1 MMDVGR
7 HPRIELL
14 SYSEVV
20 DVQGY
25 VGNFQVKV
33 RKKPRYVD
41 ETKCTGCGECVAVC
55 PVEVP
60 NAFEMGLG
68 THKAV
73 YRSFPQAVPN
83 VFIIDKQPSP
93 CKVTCPAH
101 IRVQGYIALI
111 AQGKF
116 DEALALIRDT
126 VPFPAVLGRV
136 CHHPCETECKRKEV
150 DQVLAI
156 CSLKRFAYD
165 TAARSDPKPEPVE
178 RTKKEKV
185 AIVGAGPAGL
195 TAAYDLVRKGYGV
208 TVFEALPVA
217 GGMLAVGIPGYRLPR
232 EVLEQEIDDIKA
244 LGVEIQLNTPIGRD
258 GGPNLDDLRQHYDA
272 VLLAVGAHR
281 SRKLGVLGEELEGV
295 IHSTDFLRRLNLVHV
310 GVGDSLPKVGK
321 RVVVIGGGNS
331 AVDAA
336 RSALR
341 LGGEVTI
348 VYRRSRVEM
357 PAIASEVDE
366 AEEEGIAMHFLATPI
381 RILGRNGRVVG
392 MECVRMELGPPDE
405 SGRRRPIPIEGS
417 EFTLDVDTVIISIG
431 QQPDLSPLARMEAT
445 RWGTLAADPDTK
457 ATPLEG
463 VFAAGDAVTGPWSAV
478 EAIAG
483 GKEAAKSIDR
493 YLQGRDLREGRLFE
507 WPQAAAIEVK
517 IPADREQMLRQA
529 MAKLPLVQRKTS
541 FKEVELGFT
550 EEQAQAEAARCF
562 SCAICS
568 ECLQCVQAC
577 DVRCIDHE
585 MREEILDLEVGTI
598 ILATGYDL
606 LDMSLLPQ
614 YGYGVYDNV
623 IDGLQFERL
632 SSAAGPTDGRILTKD
647 GREPEAI
654 AILHCIGSRDDEVG
668 EHCSR
673 ICCMYALKQAHLA
686 RDKTG
691 GKVYEFYIDMRT
703 AGKGYEEFYKRIQ
716 EEGVYFIRGK
726 AAEIEPENGRLLV
739 RAEDT
744 LLGRPVEVAVDMV
757 VLATGARPAR
767 GAQEIARLFSV
778 SQGKE
783 GFFTEAHPKLRPVDT
798 TTDGVF
804 LAGCCQGP
812 KDIPDT
818 VAQASAA
825 ASRALILLSQGEV
838 EIEPVT
844 AEVIA
849 ERCSGCGECVLSC
862 AYSAITVEDGKA
874 VVNAALCKGCGTCA
888 GACLA
893 KAIVLH
899 HFTDEELVAEL
910 EGIFSAMPAYERV
923 VA

>member
-14 SYSEVV
+14 TYSEVV

-25 VGNFQVKV
+25 VGNFQVRV
-33 RKKPRYVD
+33 KKNPRYID
-41 ETKCTGCGECVAVC
+41 ETKCTGCGECATVC

-60 NAFEMGLG
+60 SAFDMGLC

-83 VFIIDKQPSP
+83 VFMIDKQTSP
-93 CKVTCPAH
+93 CKIACPAH
-101 IRVQGYIALI
+101 IRVQGYVALI
-111 AQGKF
+111 AQGKY
-116 DEALALIRDT
+116 DEALALVRDT
-126 VPFPAVLGRV
+126 VPFPGTLGRV
-136 CHHPCETECKRKEV
+136 CNHPCETECKRKDV
-150 DQVLAI
+150 DQALAV

-165 TAARSDPKPEPVE
+165 AAVASAPKPEPAE

-195 TAAYDLVRKGYGV
+195 TAAYDLVQKGYGV

-217 GGMLAVGIPGYRLPR
+217 GGMLAVGIPIYRLP
-232 EVLEQEIDDIKA
+232 EEILEHEIECIKA

-258 GGPNLDDLRQHYDA
+258 GGPSLDDLCQRYDA
-272 VLLAVGAHR
+272 VLLAVGAHQ
-281 SRKLGVLGEELEGV
+281 SRKLNVPGEDLEGV
-295 IHSTDFLRRLNLVHV
+295 VHSTDFLRHLNLYHM
-310 GVGDSLPKVGK
+310 GVADSLPKVGK
-321 RVVVIGGGNS
+321 RVAVIGGGNS
-331 AVDAA
+331 AIDAA

-357 PAIASEVDE
+357 PAIPSEVEE
-366 AEEEGIAMHFLATPI
+366 AEEEGIKIHFLATPTK
-381 RILGRNGRVVG
+381 ILGENGRVTG
-392 MECVRMELGPPDE
+392 MECVRMELGAPDE

-431 QQPDLSPLARMEAT
+431 QKPDLSPLSKAEAT
-445 RWGTLAADPDTK
+445 GWGTLVADPDTK
-457 ATPLEG
+457 ATPLEA
-463 VFAAGDAVTGPWSAV
+463 VFACGDAVTGPWSAIG
-478 EAIAG
+478 AIAG
-483 GKEAAKSIDR
+483 GKEAAESIDR
-493 YLQGRDLREGRLFE
+493 YLQGQDMREGRTFE
-507 WPQAAAIEVK
+507 WPQAADIHVDTAG
-517 IPADREQMLRQA
+517 REQISRQA
-529 MAKLPLVQRKTS
+529 MAKIPLTERKTS
-541 FKEVELGFT
+541 FKEVQLGFT
-550 EEQAQAEAARCF
+550 EEQARAEADRCLA
-562 SCAICS
+562 CAICS

-577 DVRCIDHE
+577 EANCVNHE
-585 MREEILDLEVGTI
+585 MQEEFLDLEVGTI
-598 ILATGYDL
+598 VLATGYDL
-606 LDMSLLPQ
+606 IDMNLLPQ

-632 SSAAGPTDGRILTKD
+632 SSAGGPTAGEILTKD
-647 GREPEAI
+647 GREPKSI
-654 AILHCIGSRDDEVG
+654 AFLHCIGSRDDETG

-673 ICCMYALKQAHLA
+673 ICCMYTLKQAHLA

-726 AAEIEPENGRLLV
+726 GAEVQPENGRLLV

-757 VLATGARPAR
+757 VLATGATPAR
-767 GAQEIARLFSV
+767 GAQEVARLFSV
-778 SQGKE
+778 SQGKD

-825 ASRALILLSQGEV
+825 ASRALVLLSQGEV
-838 EIEPVT
+838 EVEPVT

-862 AYSAITVEDGKA
+862 AYNAIALEDGKA
-874 VVNAALCKGCGTCA
+874 VVNSALCKGCGTCA
-888 GACLA
+888 GTCLA

-899 HFTDEELVAEL
+899 HFTNEELVAEV
-910 EGIFSAMPAYERV
+910 EGIFSRMPAYELV
-923 VA
+923 LA

>member
-14 SYSEVV
+14 TYSEVV

-25 VGNFQVKV
+25 VGNFQVRV
-33 RKKPRYVD
+33 KKNPRYID
-41 ETKCTGCGECVAVC
+41 ETKCTACGECATAC

-60 NAFEMGLG
+60 SAFDMGLG
-68 THKAV
+68 TRKAV
-73 YRSFPQAVPN
+73 FRAFPQAVPN
-83 VFIIDKQPSP
+83 VFMIDKQTSP

-101 IRVQGYIALI
+101 IRVQGYLALI
-111 AQGKF
+111 AQGKY
-116 DEALALIRDT
+116 DEALALVRDT
-126 VPFPAVLGRV
+126 VPFPGTLGRV
-136 CHHPCETECKRKEV
+136 CNHPCETECKRKDV
-150 DQVLAI
+150 DQALAI

-165 TAARSDPKPEPVE
+165 AAVASAPKPEPAE

-195 TAAYDLVRKGYGV
+195 TAACDLVRKGYGV

-217 GGMLAVGIPGYRLPR
+217 GGMLAVGIPIYRLP
-232 EVLEQEIDDIKA
+232 EEILEHEIECIKA
-244 LGVEIQLNTPIGRD
+244 LGVAIQLNTPVGRD
-258 GGPNLDDLRQHYDA
+258 GGPSLDDLCQHFDA
-272 VLLAVGAHR
+272 VLLAVGAHQ
-281 SRKLGVLGEELEGV
+281 SRKLGVAGEDLEGV
-295 IHSTDFLRRLNLVHV
+295 VHSTDFLRQLNLYHM
-310 GVGDSLPKVGK
+310 GVADSPPKVGK
-321 RVVVIGGGNS
+321 RVAVIGGGNS
-331 AVDAA
+331 AIDAA

-341 LGGEVTI
+341 LGGDVTI

-357 PAIASEVDE
+357 PAIASEVEE
-366 AEEEGIAMHFLATPI
+366 AEEEGIKIHFLATPTKV
-381 RILGRNGRVVG
+381 LGENGRVTG
-392 MECVRMELGPPDE
+392 MECIRMELGAPDE

-417 EFTLDVDTVIISIG
+417 EFTLDVDTIIVSIG
-431 QQPDLSPLARMEAT
+431 QKPDLSPLSEAEAT
-445 RWGTLAADPDTK
+445 GWGTLAADPDTK

-463 VFAAGDAVTGPWSAV
+463 VFACGDAVTGPWSAIG
-478 EAIAG
+478 AIAG
-483 GKEAAKSIDR
+483 GKEAAESIDR
-493 YLQGRDLREGRLFE
+493 YLQGQDLREGRIFE
-507 WPQAAAIEVK
+507 WPQAADIHVDTAG
-517 IPADREQMLRQA
+517 REQRPRQA
-529 MAKLPLVQRKTS
+529 MAKIPLTERKTS
-541 FKEVELGFT
+541 FKEVQLGFT
-550 EEQAQAEAARCF
+550 EEQARAEADRCLA
-562 SCAICS
+562 CAVCS

-577 DVRCIDHE
+577 EANCVNHE
-585 MREEILDLEVGTI
+585 MQEEYLDLEVGTI
-598 ILATGYDL
+598 VLATGYDL
-606 LDMSLLPQ
+606 IDMNLLPQ

-632 SSAAGPTDGRILTKD
+632 SSAGGPTAGKILTKD
-647 GREPEAI
+647 GREPEAV
-654 AILHCIGSRDDEVG
+654 AFLHCIGSRDDEVG

-673 ICCMYALKQAHLA
+673 ICCMYTLKQAHLA

-726 AAEIEPENGRLLV
+726 GAEVQPENGRLLV

-757 VLATGARPAR
+757 VLATGATPAR
-767 GAQEIARLFSV
+767 GAQEVARLFSV
-778 SQGKE
+778 SQGKD

-825 ASRALILLSQGEV
+825 ASRALVLLSQGEV
-838 EIEPVT
+838 EVEPVT
-844 AEVIA
+844 AEVIP

-862 AYSAITVEDGKA
+862 AYNAIALEDGKA
-874 VVNAALCKGCGTCA
+874 VVNSALCKGCGTCA
-888 GACLA
+888 GTCLA

-899 HFTDEELVAEL
+899 HFTNEELVAEV
-910 EGIFSAMPAYERV
+910 EGIFSRMPAYELV
-923 VA
+923 LA

>member
-14 SYSEVV
+14 TYSEVV

-25 VGNFQVKV
+25 VGNFQVRV
-33 RKKPRYVD
+33 KKNPRYID
-41 ETKCTGCGECVAVC
+41 ETKCTGCGECATVC

-60 NAFEMGLG
+60 SAFEMGLG

-73 YRSFPQAVPN
+73 YRAFPQAVPN
-83 VFIIDKQPSP
+83 VFIIDKQVSP
-93 CKVTCPAH
+93 CKITCPAH
-101 IRVQGYIALI
+101 IRVQGYVALI
-111 AQGKF
+111 TQGKY

-126 VPFPAVLGRV
+126 VPFPGTLGRV
-136 CHHPCETECKRKEV
+136 CNHPCETECKRKDV
-150 DQVLAI
+150 DQALAI

-165 TAARSDPKPEPVE
+165 AAAASAPRPEPVE
-178 RTKKEKV
+178 RTKKEKI

-195 TAAYDLVRKGYGV
+195 TAACDLVRKGYGV

-217 GGMLAVGIPGYRLPR
+217 GGMLAVGIPGYRLPK
-232 EVLEQEIDDIKA
+232 EILEQEIDCIKA
-244 LGVEIQLNTPIGRD
+244 LGVEIELNTSIGRD
-258 GGPNLDDLRQHYDA
+258 GGPNLDDLRQRYDA
-272 VLLAVGAHR
+272 VLLAVGAHQ
-281 SRKLGVLGEELEGV
+281 SRKLGIPGEDLKGV
-295 IHSTDFLRRLNLVHV
+295 VHSTDFLRQLNLVHM
-310 GVGDSLPKVGK
+310 GQGDSLPKVGK
-321 RVVVIGGGNS
+321 RVAVIGGGNS

-341 LGGEVTI
+341 LGGEEVTI

-357 PAIASEVDE
+357 PAIPSEVEE
-366 AEEEGIAMHFLATPI
+366 AEEEGIVIHFLATPTE
-381 RILGRNGRVVG
+381 ILGENGRVVG
-392 MECVRMELGPPDE
+392 MECIRMELGPPDE
-405 SGRRRPIPIEGS
+405 SGRRRPVPIEGS
-417 EFTLDVDTVIISIG
+417 EFNLDVDTVIISIG
-431 QQPDLSPLARMEAT
+431 QQPELSPLAGVEVT
-445 RWGTLAADPDTK
+445 GWGTLTADRDTK

-463 VFAAGDAVTGPWSAV
+463 IFAAGDAVTGPWSAI

-483 GKEAAKSIDR
+483 GKEAAESIDR
-493 YLQGRDLREGRLFE
+493 YLQGRDLCEGRIFE
-507 WPQAAAIEVK
+507 WPQAAAIHVDT
-517 IPADREQMLRQA
+517 AGREQVPRQA
-529 MAKLPLVQRKTS
+529 MAKIPLTERKTS
-541 FKEVELGFT
+541 FKEVQLGFT
-550 EEQAQAEAARCF
+550 EEQALAEAARCL
-562 SCAICS
+562 SCAVCS

-577 DVRCIDHE
+577 EANCINHE
-585 MREEILDLEVGTI
+585 MQEEFLDLEVGTI

-606 LDMSLLPQ
+606 IDMSLLPQ

-632 SSAAGPTDGRILTKD
+632 SSSGGPTAGRILTKD

-654 AILHCIGSRDDEVG
+654 AFLHCIGSRDDEVG

-673 ICCMYALKQAHLA
+673 ICCMYTLKQAHLA

-691 GKVYEFYIDMRT
+691 GKVYEFYIDMR
-703 AGKGYEEFYKRIQ
+703 APGKGYEEFYKRIQ

-726 AAEIEPENGRLLV
+726 VAEIQPENGRLLV

-757 VLATGARPAR
+757 VLATGATPAR
-767 GAQEIARLFSV
+767 GAQEVARLFSV

-838 EIEPVT
+838 QIEPVI

-862 AYSAITVEDGKA
+862 AYSAIALEEGKA
-874 VVNAALCKGCGTCA
+874 VVNSALCKGCGTCA
-888 GACLA
+888 GTCLA

-910 EGIFSAMPAYERV
+910 EGIFSEMPAYERV
-923 VA
+923 VT